1 MKIIKVVD
9 VLNLIHSFANPA
21 LAYKWDN
28 VGLQLGS
35 AEQPVD
41 KILLTLDVT
50 ENAIAMAV
58 ENNYDLIVSHH
69 PFIFKAVKKI
79 CDPRFVTLIKNDISV
94 IASHTNLDVV
104 KGGVNTVLANRLG
117 LKSHQFLST
126 SLDSELY
133 RFVIYVPAENADKV
147 AEAAFRAGAG
157 IMDNYKD
164 CMNYS
169 YVQGQFTPQ
178 ADSNPVVGKNGEKE
192 TITELMMEFQVES
205 FKLNKLLREV
215 KKAHIYETPAY
226 YVYPLKQDSPNYG
239 LGLIGEL
246 DEEISLRHFAEF
258 VKKELNAPNVKLWPG
273 NKTPDKMVKK
283 IAVCGGSGSSL
294 LSQVHGRA
302 DVLVSADFT
311 YHTILDSKVPIIDA
325 GHFHTEYPVLD
336 ILCNLLKPLDV
347 TVDIMKMD
355 NHEITKLEYI

>member
-1 MKIIKVVD
+1 MKNIKVMD
-9 VLNLIHSFANPA
+9 VLNLIHNFANPA

-35 AEQPVD
+35 ADQTVN
-41 KILLTLDVT
+41 KVLLTLDVT
-50 ENAIAMAV
+50 ENAIDMAI
-58 ENNYDLIVSHH
+58 ENNFDLIVSHH

-79 CDPRFVTLIKNDISV
+79 CDPRYLRLIRNNISV

-117 LKSHQFLST
+117 LKNHEFIST

-133 RFVIYVPAENADKV
+133 RFVVFVPDGNADKV
-147 AEAAFRAGAG
+147 AEAAFKAGAG
-157 IMDNYKD
+157 IMDNYTD
-164 CMNYS
+164 CMNYC
-169 YVQGQFTPQ
+169 YVQGQFIPQ
-178 ADSNPVVGKNGEKE
+178 ENSNPVVGRKGEKE
-192 TITELMMEFQVES
+192 TITELQMEFQVES

-239 LGLIGEL
+239 LGLIGDL
-246 DEEISLRHFAEF
+246 DEPVTLKDYAKF
-258 VKKELNAPNVKLWPG
+258 VKTELNAPNVKLWPG
-273 NKTPDKMVKK
+273 NKSSDSLIKK

-294 LSQVHGRA
+294 LSSITGRA

-336 ILCNLLKPLDV
+336 MLADLLKPLEV
-347 TVDIMKMD
+347 KTDIMKMD